1 MTQHDPAALD
11 ENLYGT
17 WVETPEGKLGI
28 IRHTMRWNEAGY
40 EDCYI
45 VIPTA
50 GHYESGEQIWD
61 SDDLTPRPDLPRA
74 WNPDGTPPGGKP

>member
-1 MTQHDPAALD
+1 MTLLEPVALN

-17 WVETPEGKLGI
+17 WVETPDGTLGI
-28 IRHTMRWNEAGY
+28 ILYTMRWNEAGY

-50 GHYESGEQIWD
+50 GHYQAGEQVWD
-61 SDDLTPRPDLPRA
+61 SDDLTLRPDLPRA
-74 WNPDGTPPGGKP
+74 WNPDGTPLGGNQ